1 MEIVR
6 EMMIVSEPVGLLMIV
21 GLLLMGELVGLLMVG
36 GLQVK
41 MIG

>member
-6 EMMIVSEPVGLLMIV
+6 EMMIVSEPVALLMIV
-21 GLLLMGELVGLLMVG
+21 LLLLMGELMGLLMVG